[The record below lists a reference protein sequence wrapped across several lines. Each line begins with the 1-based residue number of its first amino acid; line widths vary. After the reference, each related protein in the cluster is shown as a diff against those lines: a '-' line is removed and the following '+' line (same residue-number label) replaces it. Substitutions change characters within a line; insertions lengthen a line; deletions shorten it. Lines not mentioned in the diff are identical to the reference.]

1 MMGSGIDQDTTLQ
14 TKERYNRIARV
25 YDSMELMM
33 EGQFRRWR
41 QKLWAQAE
49 GNVLEVG
56 VGTGKNLPYYPVGAN
71 VIAVDIAEQMLAVAR
86 QRACDLGVTVDLREG
101 DIQRLDFPDD
111 SFDTVVATCVFCS
124 VPDPLLG
131 LREVERVVKPDGR
144 ILLLEHVRCDQPV
157 VARLMDLL
165 SPLTVRL
172 WGASINRPTV
182 RTVEQAG
189 LEIESIKDLGPMGIV
204 KSIVARPG
212 KSISTPQHYA
222 LGSFAGP
229 RETEVLKR

>member
-1 MMGSGIDQDTTLQ
+1 MMASDIDQHATLQ

-33 EGQFRRWR
+33 EDQFRHWR
-41 QKLWAQAE
+41 QKLWAQGR

-56 VGTGKNLPYYPVGAN
+56 VGTGKNLPYYPVGAK

-86 QRACDLGVTVDLREG
+86 QRAYDLGVEVDLREG
-101 DIQRLDFPDD
+101 DIQCLDFPDD

-131 LREVERVVKPDGR
+131 LREVERVVKPDGQ
-144 ILLLEHVRCDQPV
+144 ILLLEHVRSDHPV
-157 VARLMDLL
+157 VGPLMDLL
-165 SPLTVRL
+165 SPLTSRL

-189 LEIESIKDLGPMGIV
+189 LQIESIRDLGPMGIV

-212 KSISTPQHYA
+212 RSTSTPQHYA
-222 LGSFAGP
+222 MESFAGS
-229 RETEVLKR
+229 RETEALTR